1 MNNVSIDHKENISRR
16 CIKHLR
22 SHVGLAQLV
31 GIVVCL
37 PPLIFPDQV
46 PVWMIPAAILGLA
59 LTFWAGRWLAG
70 RAFVHTP
77 LDLPLLLLLLLM
89 PLNILIS
96 ADRALTWPHVYKI
109 IGGTAIFYGA
119 VGFLREKPWFDLSA
133 LGIALLGL
141 VLGGVLLF
149 GTQWSGAKL
158 SWLPCN
164 LAGRIPRLVNPFWK
178 PEGFAG
184 FNANLAGGTVALLL
198 PVPLGYVLFGSRR
211 WVRIGAMLET
221 VALSTLLLLTFSR
234 GAMLA
239 FGAALLV
246 MLVAYDRRWLALV
259 GAVLVVGAVLL
270 VTGQLDSILD
280 PVRNG
285 SITDSVQGL
294 DSRLELWSRGIYMMQ
309 DFAFTGVGMGMV
321 EKVLPLLYPTFLIPP
336 STDVEHVH
344 NLYLEFGAELG
355 FPGLIIVLAQLL
367 LLFFLGWRS
376 VQQSRGTTW
385 GALASGLL
393 GTVVVLAVHG
403 LVDTI
408 PFSPKAYLIIWAL
421 FGVTVAL
428 ALHLRDDGT
437 STGNTPLP
445 EPGGD
450 SESLHHP

>member
-1 MNNVSIDHKENISRR
+1 
-16 CIKHLR
+16 
-22 SHVGLAQLV
+22 
-31 GIVVCL
+31 
-37 PPLIFPDQV
+37 
-46 PVWMIPAAILGLA
+46 MIPAAILGLA
-59 LTFWAGRWLAG
+59 LTFWAGRWLTG

-77 LDLPLLLLLLLM
+77 LDLPLMLMMLLM

-109 IGGTAIFYGA
+109 IGGTAIFYGV
-119 VGFLREKPWFDLSA
+119 VGLLREKPWFELSA
-133 LGIALLGL
+133 LGISLLGL
-141 VLGGVLLF
+141 VLGGILLF

-158 SWLPCN
+158 SWLPFN

-198 PVPLGYVLFGSRR
+198 PVPLGYVLFGRR
-211 WVRIGAMLET
+211 IRVRVGALLET
-221 VALSTLLLLTFSR
+221 AALSALLLLSFSR

-239 FGAALLV
+239 FGVAVLV
-246 MLVAYDRRWLALV
+246 MLVAHDWRWLGLV
-259 GAVLVVGAVLL
+259 AVVLVAGVVLL
-270 VTGQLDSILD
+270 VTGKLDPVLD

-285 SITDSVQGL
+285 DITASVQGL

-336 STDVEHVH
+336 SAGIEHVH

-355 FPGLIIVLAQLL
+355 FPGLMIVLAQLL
-367 LLFFLGWRS
+367 LLFYLGWHS
-376 VQQSRGTTW
+376 MQQARGTPW
-385 GALASGLL
+385 MPLASGLL

-408 PFSPKAYLIIWAL
+408 PFAPKAYLIIWAL
-421 FGVTVAL
+421 FGVAVAL
-428 ALHLRDDGT
+428 GLHLQSEQPHVGDEDSTDGVV
-437 STGNTPLP
+437 S
-445 EPGGD
+445 
-450 SESLHHP
+450 SVSSHSS

>member
-1 MNNVSIDHKENISRR
+1 
-16 CIKHLR
+16 
-22 SHVGLAQLV
+22 
-31 GIVVCL
+31 
-37 PPLIFPDQV
+37 
-46 PVWMIPAAILGLA
+46 
-59 LTFWAGRWLAG
+59 
-70 RAFVHTP
+70 
-77 LDLPLLLLLLLM
+77 
-89 PLNILIS
+89 
-96 ADRALTWPHVYKI
+96 
-109 IGGTAIFYGA
+109 
-119 VGFLREKPWFDLSA
+119 
-133 LGIALLGL
+133 LLGL

-158 SWLPCN
+158 SWLPFN

-309 DFAFTGVGMGMV
+309 DFAFTGLGMGMV